1 MSADDTVGTKRRFA
15 DISNQQ
21 LETIVQDKDAKHT
34 RRSTDQAVRLFRKYL
49 QEKELDPAFDSY
61 DKQTLDKKLCK
72 FYAEARTVDGE
83 LYKKSSLRTTRHG
96 LNRYLGNIFDAESE
110 KVFFAV
116 CTDLKRQGFGGVDHH
131 PPVDDSDLKKN
142 VSTF

>member
-1 MSADDTVGTKRRFA
+1 M
-15 DISNQQ
+15 
-21 LETIVQDKDAKHT
+21 
-34 RRSTDQAVRLFRKYL
+34 
-49 QEKELDPAFDSY
+49 
-61 DKQTLDKKLCK
+61 
-72 FYAEARTVDGE
+72 DGE

-96 LNRYLGNIFDAESE
+96 LNRYLGNIFDAEFKESE

-116 CTDLKRQGFGGVDHH
+116 CTYLKRQGFGGVDHH

>member
-21 LETIVQDKDAKHT
+21 LETIVQDKDAKNT

-49 QEKELDPAFDSY
+49 QEKELDPAFESY
-61 DKQTLDKKLCK
+61 DKQTLDKILCK

-96 LNRYLGNIFDAESE
+96 LNRHLGNIFDADLTKDAEFKESE

-116 CTDLKRQGFGGVDHH
+116 CTDLKRQGFGGVDH
-131 PPVDDSDLKKN
+131 
-142 VSTF
+142 